1 MFLGLNESNWSS
13 GLPCIQFLGSWPH
26 IRLQTPQY
34 TPSLG
39 RCSSCS
45 PLLPCTPPPLPFPPD
60 FGGRAEEGRSHCS
73 LCLFPLLHLL
83 PSGLYFSSWHS
94 CLSQAAFNLQSLLP
108 PTTHTHTHTHTLRP
122 DQFSSVTQLRLTLC
136 NSMECSTLGFP
147 VHHQL
152 PELTQTHVHQ
162 VDDAIQPSHR
172 LSSPS
177 PPAFNFPLTF
187 TAQCKF

>member
-1 MFLGLNESNWSS
+1 MNQTDHLVFPAYSFLEAGLMFVCRLLNTHLLWE
-13 GLPCIQFLGSWPH
+13 GVPPALRCPPAPHLPSPF
-26 IRLQTPQY
+26 LQT
-34 TPSLG
+34 L
-39 RCSSCS
+39 
-45 PLLPCTPPPLPFPPD
+45 
-60 FGGRAEEGRSHCS
+60 EEGQKKVEATVLSVRFLCCTCYLLASTFLPGTLVFHRQLLICRVYS
-73 LCLFPLLHLL
+73 LQPH
-83 PSGLYFSSWHS
+83 
-94 CLSQAAFNLQSLLP
+94 
-108 PTTHTHTHTHTLRP
+108 THTHTHTHTLRP

-152 PELTQTHVHQ
+152 PELTQTHVHR
-162 VDDAIQPSHR
+162 VGDAIQPSHP